1 MDTKYKF
8 HWLNPKVEARK
19 TEKCGDGLFAKQK
32 IKKGE
37 RVLIIGGY
45 ILTVE
50 EEANLAGKS
59 HDNGV
64 QITKDL
70 VICTTTE
77 EEYGG
82 FNFLNHRCE
91 PNAGFSG
98 QIFLVAMRDIEK
110 NEEITIDYAM
120 VLHKASKGPTYKLN
134 CLCGSKKCRGIIS
147 ENDWKNKDLQK
158 KYKGYFQPYLQEEIK
173 KSK

>member
-1 MDTKYKF
+1 MKENFKF

-19 TEKCGDGLFAKQK
+19 TEQCGDGLFAKQK

-37 RVLIIGGY
+37 RVLIVGGY

-50 EEANLAGKS
+50 EEANLVGKCQDS
-59 HDNGV
+59 GV

-77 EEYGG
+77 KEYGG
-82 FNFLNHRCE
+82 YSFLNHRCE

-120 VLHKASKGPTYKLN
+120 VLHKASKGPTYKLK
-134 CLCGSKKCRGIIS
+134 CLCGAKKCRGTIS

-158 KYKGYFQPYLQEEIK
+158 KYKGYFQPYLQNEIDK
-173 KSK
+173 